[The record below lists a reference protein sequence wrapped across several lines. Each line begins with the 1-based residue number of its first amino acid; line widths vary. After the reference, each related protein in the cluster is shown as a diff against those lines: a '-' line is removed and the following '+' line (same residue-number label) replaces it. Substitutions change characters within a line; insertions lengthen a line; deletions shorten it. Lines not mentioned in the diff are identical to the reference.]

1 MIEFQTSP
9 DQYKHWALS
18 INGGVAR
25 LSMDVQEDQTLAEGY
40 KLKLN
45 SYDLGV
51 DIELADAIQRLRFEH
66 PAVRAVVITS
76 LKPRIF
82 CAGANI
88 YMLGT
93 SSHAFKVNFCKFTN
107 ETRCAI
113 EDDSRHSGRHYI
125 AALNGTASGGGY
137 ELAIACDEIYLV
149 DDGNSAVS
157 LPEVPLLGVLP
168 GTGGLTRLVDKRK
181 VRRDRADVFSTL
193 AEGLKGKRAK
203 EWGLIDDSFPTSKFQ
218 EAVDARVSEIVNSR
232 SDRFSFPSPSWE
244 RGQGRGLYGANPSP
258 SIPLPEGG
266 AKSGIKLNTFEVES
280 TDDTRNYKYVSLKL
294 NRAKR
299 YADLTLHGPEADLPT
314 TPDEIQE
321 LGDSYWPLSAYR
333 ELDDALLYLRVNEP
347 EIGLVCLRTE
357 GNIDD
362 VLAVDQM
369 LAANRDHWLIRE
381 IILYMARVLRRL
393 DLTAKSFFAIVE
405 PGSCFAGNLLELA
418 LASDRSYMLN
428 NPDDNLEIA
437 TSELNAGALPMS
449 NGFTRLQSRFLAE
462 PEKVDELLN
471 GNAQTEGPLAPGKM
485 PARRY
490 DTEAAEE
497 AGLITFAPD
506 DLDWEDEIRLAIEER
521 TSLSPDAL
529 TGMEASLRFAGP
541 ETMDTKIYGRLT
553 AWQNWIFQRPNAVGP
568 NGALTNYGKP
578 TKARF
583 DYKRT

>member
-1 MIEFQTSP
+1 MINFQTSP
-9 DQYKHWALS
+9 DRYKHWKLQIS
-18 INGGVAR
+18 GRVAT
-25 LSMDVQEDQTLAEGY
+25 LSMDVQEDETLAEGY

-51 DIELADAIQRLRFEH
+51 DIELADAVQRLRFEH
-66 PAVRAVVITS
+66 PEVRVVVVTS

-113 EDDSRHSGRHYI
+113 EDDSHNSSRRYI
-125 AALNGTASGGGY
+125 ASLNGTASGGGY

-203 EWGLIDDSFPTSKFQ
+203 EWGLIDDHFPTSKFQ
-218 EAVDARVSEIVNSR
+218 ESVDARVQEILSASVL
-232 SDRFSFPSPSWE
+232 DV
-244 RGQGRGLYGANPSP
+244 
-258 SIPLPEGG
+258 
-266 AKSGIKLNTFEVES
+266 SGIRLNPLQVENS
-280 TDDTRNYKYVSLKL
+280 AERRDYKYVKVKL
-294 NRAKR
+294 NREAR
-299 YADLTLHGPEADLPT
+299 YADLTVLGPEAKLPT
-314 TPDEIQE
+314 APDEIQK
-321 LGDSYWPLSAYR
+321 LGDTYWPLQAYR
-333 ELDDALLYLRVNEP
+333 ELDDALLHLRVNESMV
-347 EIGLVCLRTE
+347 GLVCLRTI
-357 GNIDD
+357 GNANDL
-362 VLAVDQM
+362 LALDET

-381 IILYMARVLRRL
+381 ILLHMARVLRRL
-393 DLTAKSFFAIVE
+393 DLTAKSFFTLVE
-405 PGSCFAGNLLELA
+405 PGSCFAGNLLELL

-428 NPDDNLEIA
+428 NSEEA
-437 TSELNAGALPMS
+437 KVAVYVSELNAGALPMS
-449 NGFTRLQSRFLAE
+449 NGLTRLQSRFLAD
-462 PEKVDELLN
+462 PKKVDEVL
-471 GNAQTEGPLAPGKM
+471 AHRGPLA
-485 PARRY
+485 
-490 DTEAAEE
+490 TEDAEA

-506 DLDWEDEIRLAIEER
+506 DLDWEDEIRVAIEER

-541 ETMDTKIYGRLT
+541 ETTDTKIFGRLT

-568 NGALTNYGKP
+568 QGALTNYGKP
-578 TKARF
+578 TQSQF
-583 DYKRT
+583 DFKRT

>member
-1 MIEFQTSP
+1 MINFQTSP
-9 DQYKHWALS
+9 EQYKHWKLS
-18 INGGVAR
+18 VDGAVAT
-25 LSMDVQEDQTLAEGY
+25 LSMDVQEDQTLADGY

-51 DIELADAIQRLRFEH
+51 DIELADAIQRIRFEH
-66 PAVRAVVITS
+66 PEVRAVVVTS

-107 ETRCAI
+107 ETRCAM
-113 EDDSRHSGRHYI
+113 EDDSRHSGRRYI

-218 EAVDARVSEIVNSR
+218 EAIDARVTQTASSRGNEFTDNS
-232 SDRFSFPSPSWE
+232 
-244 RGQGRGLYGANPSP
+244 GV
-258 SIPLPEGG
+258 
-266 AKSGIKLNTFEVES
+266 KLNPLAFES
-280 TDDTRNYKYVSLKL
+280 TADTRVYKYVSLKL
-294 NRAKR
+294 NREKR
-299 YADLTLHGPEADLPT
+299 YADLTVRGPESDLPT
-314 TPDEIQE
+314 TPDEIQK
-321 LGDSYWPLSAYR
+321 LADSYWPLRAYR
-333 ELDDALLYLRVNEP
+333 ELDDILLHLRVNEP

-357 GNIDD
+357 GSIDN
-362 VLAVDQM
+362 VLAIDKT
-369 LAANRDHWLIRE
+369 LAANREHWLIRE
-381 IILYMARVLRRL
+381 IILHMARVLRRL
-393 DLTAKSFFAIVE
+393 DLTAKSFFAIIE
-405 PGSCFAGNLLELA
+405 PGSCFAGNLLELV
-418 LASDRSYMLN
+418 LASDRTYMLN
-428 NPDDNLEIA
+428 NPDQKIEIA
-437 TSELNAGALPMS
+437 TSEANAGALLMS
-449 NGFTRLQSRFLAE
+449 NGLARVQSRFLAE
-462 PEKVDELLN
+462 PEKVDEV
-471 GNAQTEGPLAPGKM
+471 LAHKGSF
-485 PARRY
+485 
-490 DTEAAEE
+490 DTEAADA

-506 DLDWEDEIRLAIEER
+506 DLDWEDEIRVAIEER

-541 ETMDTKIYGRLT
+541 ESMDTKIFGRLT

-568 NGALTNYGKP
+568 QGALTNYGKP
-578 TKARF
+578 TQAQF
-583 DYKRT
+583 DYRRT

>member
-1 MIEFQTSP
+1 MINFQMSP
-9 DQYKHWALS
+9 DQYKHWKL
-18 INGGVAR
+18 NVAGQVAT
-25 LSMDVQEDQTLAEGY
+25 LTMDVQEDVTLAEGY

-51 DIELADAIQRLRFEH
+51 DIELADAVQRLRFEH
-66 PAVRAVVITS
+66 PQVKAVVVTS

-113 EDDSRHSGRHYI
+113 EDDSHHSGRRYI

-149 DDGNSAVS
+149 DDGNSAIS

-203 EWGLIDDSFPTSKFQ
+203 EWGLIDDHFPTSKFQ
-218 EAVDARVSEIVNSR
+218 ESIDERVQAVVSGATQAFGDVTQTVSLRDDAQAGALRDGDTSQTNSMR
-232 SDRFSFPSPSWE
+232 Y
-244 RGQGRGLYGANPSP
+244 Q
-258 SIPLPEGG
+258 
-266 AKSGIKLNTFEVES
+266 GIKLGPLQKELKPAGVE
-280 TDDTRNYKYVSLKL
+280 YKYVNLVL
-294 NRAKR
+294 NREQR
-299 YADLTLHGPEADLPT
+299 YADLTVQGPDGDLPT
-314 TPDEIQE
+314 TPDAIQQ
-321 LGDSYWPLSAYR
+321 LGDSYWPLQAYR
-333 ELDDALLYLRVNEP
+333 ELDDALLHLRVNEP
-347 EIGLVCLRTE
+347 ETGLVCVRTK
-357 GNIDD
+357 GTLDD
-362 VLAVDQM
+362 VLALDQT
-369 LAANRDHWLIRE
+369 LAANQNHWLVRE
-381 IILYMARVLRRL
+381 ILLYMARVLRRL

-405 PGSCFAGNLLELA
+405 PGSCFAGNLLELL
-418 LASDRSYMLN
+418 LASDRGYMLN
-428 NPDDNLEIA
+428 NPDEMVEIIA
-437 TSELNAGALPMS
+437 SELNAGALPMS
-449 NGFTRLQSRFLAE
+449 NGLTRLQSRFLSD
-462 PEKVDELLN
+462 PEKLAGVLEHN
-471 GNAQTEGPLAPGKM
+471 GPF
-485 PARRY
+485 
-490 DTEAAEE
+490 DTEEADA

-506 DLDWEDEIRLAIEER
+506 ELDWEDEIRLAIEER

-568 NGALTNYGKP
+568 EGALTNYGKP
-578 TKARF
+578 TQAHF
-583 DYKRT
+583 DFKRT

>member
-1 MIEFQTSP
+1 MINFETSP
-9 DQYKHWALS
+9 EQYKHWELK
-18 INGGVAR
+18 IDGRVAT
-25 LSMDVQEDQTLAEGY
+25 LSMDVQEDVTLADGY

-51 DIELADAIQRLRFEH
+51 DIELADAAERLRFEH
-66 PAVRAVVITS
+66 PEVQVVVITS

-113 EDDSRHSGRHYI
+113 EDASANSGQRYI

-137 ELAIACDEIYLV
+137 ELAIACDEIFLV

-203 EWGLIDDSFPTSKFQ
+203 EWRVVDDYFPTSKFQ
-218 EAVDARVSEIVNSR
+218 DAVASRVSSIVEAN
-232 SDRFSFPSPSWE
+232 
-244 RGQGRGLYGANPSP
+244 GR
-258 SIPLPEGG
+258 
-266 AKSGIKLNTFEVES
+266 KKVDHGIKLNPLQVEAR
-280 TDDTRNYKYVSLKL
+280 TDGREYKYVSVKL
-294 NRAKR
+294 NSEGR
-299 YADLTLHGPEADLPT
+299 YADLTVRGPEADTPT
-314 TPDEIQE
+314 TIEEIE
-321 LGDSYWPLSAYR
+321 KLGDAYWPLQAYR
-333 ELDDALLYLRVNEP
+333 ELDDALLHLRFNHL

-357 GNIDD
+357 GNIAS
-362 VLAVDQM
+362 VLSVDKT
-369 LAANRDHWLIRE
+369 LIAHRDHWLIRE
-381 IILYMARVLRRL
+381 IILRMARALRRL
-393 DLTAKSFFAIVE
+393 DLTAKSFFALIE

-418 LASDRSYMLN
+418 LSADRTYMLN
-428 NPDDNLEIA
+428 DPEAQVEVA
-437 TSELNAGALPMS
+437 TSEMNNGALPMS
-449 NGFTRLQSRFLAE
+449 NGLTRLRSRFLAN
-462 PEKVDELLN
+462 PEEADKVIEH
-471 GNAQTEGPLAPGKM
+471 EGAF
-485 PARRY
+485 

-497 AGLITFAPD
+497 AGLVTFAPD
-506 DLDWEDEIRLAIEER
+506 DLDWEDEIRVAIEER

-541 ETMDTKIYGRLT
+541 ETLDTKIYGRLT
-553 AWQNWIFQRPNAVGP
+553 AWQNWIFQRPNAVGKH
-568 NGALTNYGKP
+568 GALTNYGKP
-578 TKARF
+578 TQAQF
-583 DYKRT
+583 DYRRT

>member
-1 MIEFQTSP
+1 MINFQTSP
-9 DQYKHWALS
+9 EQYKHWKLS
-18 INGGVAR
+18 IEGPVAT
-25 LSMDVQEDQTLAEGY
+25 LSMDVQEDQTLADGY

-66 PAVRAVVITS
+66 PEVRAVVVTS

-113 EDDSRHSGRHYI
+113 EDDSRYSGRRYL

-203 EWGLIDDSFPTSKFQ
+203 DWGLINDTFPTSKFQ
-218 EAVDARVSEIVNSR
+218 EAIDARVAQAVSLRADDPTQANSLR
-232 SDRFSFPSPSWE
+232 YTGIR
-244 RGQGRGLYGANPSP
+244 LNP
-258 SIPLPEGG
+258 LD
-266 AKSGIKLNTFEVES
+266 FES
-280 TDDTRNYKYVSLKL
+280 TADTRDYKYVSVKL
-294 NRAKR
+294 HREKR
-299 YADLTLHGPEADLPT
+299 YADLTVRGPESDLPT
-314 TPDEIQE
+314 TPDEIQK
-321 LGDSYWPLSAYR
+321 LGDSYWPLRAYR
-333 ELDDALLYLRVNEP
+333 ELDDALLHLRVNEP
-347 EIGLVCLRTE
+347 EIGLVCMRTN
-357 GNIDD
+357 GDIDK
-362 VLAVDQM
+362 VLAVDKT
-369 LAANRDHWLIRE
+369 LAANRENWLIRE
-381 IILYMARVLRRL
+381 IILHMARVLRRL
-393 DLTAKSFFAIVE
+393 DLTAKSFFAIIQR
-405 PGSCFAGNLLELA
+405 GSCFAGNLLELA
-418 LASDRSYMLN
+418 LSSDRTYMLN
-428 NPDDNLEIA
+428 DPDQKIGIA
-437 TSELNAGALPMS
+437 TSDLNAGALLMS
-449 NGFTRLQSRFLAE
+449 NGLARVQSRFLVE
-462 PEKVDELLN
+462 PDKVDEVL
-471 GNAQTEGPLAPGKM
+471 AKEGPF
-485 PARRY
+485 

-497 AGLITFAPD
+497 AGLVTFAPD

-541 ETMDTKIYGRLT
+541 ETMDTKIFGRLT

-568 NGALTNYGKP
+568 QGALTNYGKP
-578 TKARF
+578 TQAQF

>member
-1 MIEFQTSP
+1 MINFQTSP
-9 DQYKHWALS
+9 DQYKHWKLA
-18 INGGVAR
+18 VAGSVAT
-25 LSMDVQEDQTLAEGY
+25 LSMDVSEDVTLAEGY

-66 PAVRAVVITS
+66 PQVRAVVITS

-113 EDDSRHSGRHYI
+113 EDDSRHSGRRYI

-149 DDGNSAVS
+149 DDGNSAIS

-203 EWGLIDDSFPTSKFQ
+203 EWGLVDDYFPTSKFQ
-218 EAVDARVSEIVNSR
+218 ESIDTRVSAIVS
-232 SDRFSFPSPSWE
+232 SSTEDTV
-244 RGQGRGLYGANPSP
+244 G
-258 SIPLPEGG
+258 
-266 AKSGIKLNTFEVES
+266 SGIKLNPVTVGSGLVPARMAADERAGTSPAPTE
-280 TDDTRNYKYVSLKL
+280 TREYKYVTAVL
-294 NRAKR
+294 NREQR
-299 YADLTLHGPEADLPT
+299 YADLTVRGPESDLPT
-314 TPDEIQE
+314 TPDEIQQ
-321 LGDSYWPLSAYR
+321 LGDSYWPLQAYR
-333 ELDDALLYLRVNEP
+333 ELDDALLHLRVNEP
-347 EIGLVCLRTE
+347 EIGLVCVRTE

-362 VLAVDQM
+362 VLAVDTT
-369 LAANRDHWLIRE
+369 LHANKDNWLVRE
-381 IILYMARVLRRL
+381 IVLYMARVLRRL

-405 PGSCFAGNLLELA
+405 PGSCFAGNLLELL
-418 LASDRSYMLN
+418 LASDRSYMLS
-428 NPDDNLEIA
+428 NPEQINEIA
-437 TSELNAGALPMS
+437 TSELNKGDLPMS
-449 NGFTRLQSRFLAE
+449 NGLTRLQSRFLAT
-462 PEKVDELLN
+462 PEKAAEV
-471 GNAQTEGPLAPGKM
+471 LAHAGSF
-485 PARRY
+485 
-490 DTEAAEE
+490 DTESADE

-506 DLDWEDEIRLAIEER
+506 DLDWEDEIRVAIEER

-541 ETMDTKIYGRLT
+541 ETMDTKIFGRLT

-568 NGALTNYGKP
+568 EGALTNYGKP
-578 TKARF
+578 TQSHF
-583 DYKRT
+583 DFKRT

>member
-1 MIEFQTSP
+1 MINFETRP
-9 DQYKHWALS
+9 DDYKHWKLS
-18 INGGVAR
+18 VDGRVAT
-25 LSMDVQEDQTLAEGY
+25 LSMDVREDETLAEGY

-51 DIELADAIQRLRFEH
+51 DIELADAVQRLRFEH
-66 PAVRAVVITS
+66 PEVRVVVVTS

-107 ETRCAI
+107 ETRCGI
-113 EDDSRHSGRHYI
+113 EDASANSGQRYV

-149 DDGNSAVS
+149 DDGNSAIS

-193 AEGLKGKRAK
+193 AEGLKSKRAE
-203 EWGLIDDSFPTSKFQ
+203 EWGLIDGHFPTSKFQ
-218 EAVDARVSEIVNSR
+218 EGVAARARELAEADGDAQQSG
-232 SDRFSFPSPSWE
+232 P
-244 RGQGRGLYGANPSP
+244 
-258 SIPLPEGG
+258 
-266 AKSGIKLNTFEVES
+266 GIKLNPLEVETS
-280 TDDTRNYKYVSLKL
+280 ADGRREYKYVSLRP
-294 NRAKR
+294 NAEGR
-299 YADLTLHGPEADLPT
+299 YADLTVRGPEEDLPS
-314 TPDEIQE
+314 DAEGIVE
-321 LGDSYWPLSAYR
+321 LGDSYWPLRAYR
-333 ELDDALLYLRVNEP
+333 ELDDALLHLRVNQL

-357 GNIDD
+357 GDIDR
-362 VLAVDQM
+362 VLAVDEA
-369 LAANRDHWLIRE
+369 LVANRGHWLVRE
-381 IILYMARVLRRL
+381 IILHMARVLRRL
-393 DLTAKSFFAIVE
+393 DLTAKSFFALAE

-418 LASDRSYMLN
+418 LSADRTYML
-428 NPDDNLEIA
+428 DDPERPVEVA
-437 TSELNAGALPMS
+437 TSDLNAGALPMS
-449 NGFTRLQSRFLAE
+449 NGLTRLLSRFLAE
-462 PEKVDELLN
+462 PSKAEEV
-471 GNAQTEGPLAPGKM
+471 LARGG
-485 PARRY
+485 RL

-497 AGLITFAPD
+497 AGLVTFAPD
-506 DLDWEDEIRLAIEER
+506 DLDWEDEIRVAIEER

-541 ETMDTKIYGRLT
+541 ETHDTKIFGRLT

-568 NGALTNYGKP
+568 QGALTNYGKP
-578 TKARF
+578 TQPQF

>member
-1 MIEFQTSP
+1 MLNTVISFQTSP
-9 DQYKHWALS
+9 EQYRHWKLEIA
-18 INGGVAR
+18 GAVAT
-25 LSMDVQEDQTLAEGY
+25 LSMDVQEDETLAEGY

-51 DIELADAIQRLRFEH
+51 DIELADAVQRIRFEH
-66 PAVRAVVITS
+66 PEVRAVVITS

-88 YMLGT
+88 YMLGS

-113 EDDSRHSGRHYI
+113 EDDSKHSGRRYL

-203 EWGLIDDSFPTSKFQ
+203 EWGLIDNYFPTSKFQ
-218 EAVDARVSEIVNSR
+218 ESVDARVKQIADDAS
-232 SDRFSFPSPSWE
+232 SPS
-244 RGQGRGLYGANPSP
+244 
-258 SIPLPEGG
+258 
-266 AKSGIKLNTFEVES
+266 SGIKLNPLKFET
-280 TDDTRNYKYVSLKL
+280 TDDSRNYQYVKLKL
-294 NRAKR
+294 NREQR
-299 YADLTLHGPEADLPT
+299 YADLTIHAPEGPQPT
-314 TPDEIQE
+314 TGDEIQE
-321 LGDSYWPLSAYR
+321 LGDAYWPLQAYR
-333 ELDDALLYLRVNEP
+333 ELDDALLHLRVNEP
-347 EIGLVCLRTE
+347 LIGLVCVRTE
-357 GNIDD
+357 GNPEN
-362 VLAVDQM
+362 VLAIDQT
-369 LAANRDHWLIRE
+369 LAANHDHWLVRE
-381 IILYMARVLRRL
+381 TVLHMARVLRRL

-405 PGSCFAGNLLELA
+405 PGSCFAGNLLELL

-428 NPDDNLEIA
+428 DPEAEDVSIA
-437 TSELNAGALPMS
+437 VSELNQGAFLMS
-449 NGFTRLQSRFLAE
+449 NGLTRMQSRFLAE
-462 PEKVDELLN
+462 PEKLEEVFGDKKSFN
-471 GNAQTEGPLAPGKM
+471 TE
-485 PARRY
+485 
-490 DTEAAEE
+490 EAEE
-497 AGLITFAPD
+497 IGLVTFAPD
-506 DLDWEDEIRLAIEER
+506 DLDWEDEIRVAIEER

-553 AWQNWIFQRPNAVGP
+553 AWQNWIFQRPNAVGEK
-568 NGALTNYGKP
+568 GALTNYGKP
-578 TKARF
+578 TQSQF

>member
-1 MIEFQTSP
+1 MINFQTSP
-9 DQYKHWALS
+9 EQYKHWKLS
-18 INGGVAR
+18 FEGSLAK
-25 LSMDVQEDQTLAEGY
+25 LSMNVTEDETLADGY

-51 DIELADAIQRLRFEH
+51 DIELADAIQRIRFEH
-66 PAVRAVVITS
+66 PEVRAVVLTS

-113 EDDSRHSGRHYI
+113 EDDSRHSGRRYI

-203 EWGLIDDSFPTSKFQ
+203 EWGLIDDTFPTSKFQ
-218 EAVDARVSEIVNSR
+218 EAIDNRVAQIVCA
-232 SDRFSFPSPSWE
+232 DFPSPSRE
-244 RGQGRGLYGANPSP
+244 RGQGRGPGGAKPSP
-258 SIPLPEGG
+258 LIPLPEGG
-266 AKSGIKLNTFEVES
+266 EESGIKLNPLEFES
-280 TDDTRNYKYVSLKL
+280 TDDSRDYKYVSLKFH
-294 NRAKR
+294 RDKR
-299 YADLTLHGPEADLPT
+299 YADLGVRAPDDRPT
-314 TPDEIQE
+314 TADEILK
-321 LGDSYWPLSAYR
+321 LGDAYWPLRAYR
-333 ELDDALLYLRVNEP
+333 ELDDALLHLRVNEP
-347 EIGLVCLRTE
+347 EIGLVCIRTE
-357 GNIDD
+357 GNMVN
-362 VLAVDQM
+362 VLAVDKA
-369 LAANRDHWLIRE
+369 LTANRNNWLIRE
-381 IILYMARVLRRL
+381 IIWMMGRVLRRL
-393 DLTAKSFFAIVE
+393 DVTAKSFFAIVE
-405 PGSCFAGNLLELA
+405 PGSCFAGNLLELL

-428 NPDDNLEIA
+428 NPDETVEIA
-437 TSELNAGALPMS
+437 LSELNTGAFPMS
-449 NGFTRLQSRFLAE
+449 NGLMRLESRFLAE
-462 PEKVDELLN
+462 PKKAYEAFAHD
-471 GNAQTEGPLAPGKM
+471 GPF
-485 PARRY
+485 
-490 DTEAAEE
+490 DTEAAEV

-578 TKARF
+578 TQAQF

>member
-1 MIEFQTSP
+1 MINFETSP
-9 DQYKHWALS
+9 ERYKHWRLE
-18 INGGVAR
+18 IDGRVAT
-25 LSMDVQEDQTLAEGY
+25 LSMDVQEDETLADGY

-51 DIELADAIQRLRFEH
+51 DIELADAVERLRFEH
-66 PAVRAVVITS
+66 PEVRVVVIRS

-107 ETRCAI
+107 ETRCSI
-113 EDDSRHSGRHYI
+113 EDASANSGQRYV

-193 AEGLKGKRAK
+193 AEGLKAKRAQ
-203 EWGLIDDSFPTSKFQ
+203 EWGLIDGYFPTSKFD
-218 EAVDARVSEIVNSR
+218 EGVSARVKELVESVAVKK
-232 SDRFSFPSPSWE
+232 DGP
-244 RGQGRGLYGANPSP
+244 
-258 SIPLPEGG
+258 
-266 AKSGIKLNTFEVES
+266 GIKLNPLEVEA
-280 TDDTRNYKYVSLKL
+280 THAGREYRYVSLRN
-294 NRAKR
+294 NREGR
-299 YADLTLHGPEADLPT
+299 YADLTVRGPESDLPT
-314 TPDEIQE
+314 TPAEIHA
-321 LGDSYWPLSAYR
+321 LGDRYWPLRAYR
-333 ELDDALLYLRVNEP
+333 ELDDALLHLRINEL

-357 GNIDD
+357 GDIDN
-362 VLAVDQM
+362 VLAVDRA
-369 LAANRDHWLIRE
+369 LVSNRDHWLVRE
-381 IILYMARVLRRL
+381 ITLRMARVLRRL
-393 DLTAKSFFAIVE
+393 DMTAKSFFALAE
-405 PGSCFAGNLLELA
+405 PGSCFAGNLLELL

-428 NPDDNLEIA
+428 DPDQAVELA

-449 NGFTRLQSRFLAE
+449 NGLTRLQSRFLAT
-462 PEKVDELLN
+462 PEKADEV
-471 GNAQTEGPLAPGKM
+471 LAHGG
-485 PARRY
+485 RF
-490 DTEAAEE
+490 DTEQAEE
-497 AGLITFAPD
+497 FGLVTFAPD
-506 DLDWEDEIRLAIEER
+506 DLDWEDEIRVAIEER

-541 ETMDTKIYGRLT
+541 ETLDTKIYGRLT

-568 NGALTNYGKP
+568 AGALTNYGKP
-578 TKARF
+578 TQPQF

>member
-1 MIEFQTSP
+1 MINFQTSP
-9 DQYKHWALS
+9 DNYKHWKLS
-18 INGGVAR
+18 FDGAVAR
-25 LSMDVQEDQTLAEGY
+25 LSMDVAEDETLAEGY

-51 DIELADAIQRLRFEH
+51 DIELADAIQRIRFEH
-66 PAVRAVVITS
+66 PEVRAVIITS

-113 EDDSRHSGRHYI
+113 EDDSHHSGRRYL

-181 VRRDRADVFSTL
+181 VRRDRADVFATL

-203 EWGLIDDSFPTSKFQ
+203 EWGLIDDTFATTKFQ
-218 EAVDARVSEIVNSR
+218 DGVDERVAQIINLRNGEAAQV
-232 SDRFSFPSPSWE
+232 
-244 RGQGRGLYGANPSP
+244 
-258 SIPLPEGG
+258 
-266 AKSGIKLNTFEVES
+266 GIKLHPLTVRAGLVPARTDAEARAGTS
-280 TDDTRNYKYVSLKL
+280 PAPTDDTRDYKYVSL
-294 NRAKR
+294 RFHRDKR
-299 YADLTLHGPEADLPT
+299 YADLTVRAPEADLPT
-314 TPDEIQE
+314 TAEEIQK
-321 LGDSYWPLSAYR
+321 LGDDYWPLRAFR
-333 ELDDALLYLRVNEP
+333 ELDDALLHLRVNEP
-347 EIGLVCLRTE
+347 ETGLVCVRSE
-357 GNIDD
+357 GSIDN
-362 VLAVDQM
+362 VLAVDKT
-369 LAANRDHWLIRE
+369 LAANRDNWLVRE
-381 IILYMARVLRRL
+381 TLLQMARTLRRM
-393 DLTAKSFFAIVE
+393 DLTAKSFFSIIE
-405 PGSCFAGNLLELA
+405 PGSCFAGSLFELV

-428 NPDDNLEIA
+428 NPDETAEVAL
-437 TSELNAGALPMS
+437 SELNVGAFPMS
-449 NGFTRLQSRFLAE
+449 NGLTRLQSRFLADQKKAYE
-462 PEKVDELLN
+462 
-471 GNAQTEGPLAPGKM
+471 AFAHEG
-485 PARRY
+485 RF
-490 DTEAAEE
+490 DTEAADE
-497 AGLITFAPD
+497 AGLVTFAPD
-506 DLDWEDEIRLAIEER
+506 DLDWDDEIRLAIEER

-578 TKARF
+578 TQAQF

>member
-1 MIEFQTSP
+1 MINFQTSP
-9 DQYKHWALS
+9 DQYKHWKLS
-18 INGGVAR
+18 FDGAVAR
-25 LSMDVQEDQTLAEGY
+25 LSMDVAEDVTLAEGY

-51 DIELADAIQRLRFEH
+51 DIELADAIQRIRFEH
-66 PAVRAVVITS
+66 PEVHAVVVTS

-113 EDDSRHSGRHYI
+113 EDDSRHSGRRYL

-181 VRRDRADVFSTL
+181 IRRDRADVFSTL

-203 EWGLIDDSFPTSKFQ
+203 EWGLIDDYFPTSKFQ
-218 EAVDARVSEIVNSR
+218 EAVAARAAALAKASEK
-232 SDRFSFPSPSWE
+232 E
-244 RGQGRGLYGANPSP
+244 TAQ
-258 SIPLPEGG
+258 
-266 AKSGIKLNTFEVES
+266 GIKLNPLQVEI
-280 TDDTRNYKYVSLKL
+280 TDNSREYKYVSLTMH
-294 NRAKR
+294 RDQR
-299 YADLTLHGPEADLPT
+299 YADLTVRGPQGDSPT
-314 TPDEIQE
+314 TAEEIQK
-321 LGDSYWPLSAYR
+321 LGDSYWALQAYR
-333 ELDDALLYLRVNEP
+333 ELDDALLHLRVNNL

-357 GNIDD
+357 GDIAKVIEIDET
-362 VLAVDQM
+362 LS
-369 LAANRDHWLIRE
+369 ANMNNWLVRE
-381 IILYMARVLRRL
+381 IVLHMARVLRRL
-393 DLTAKSFFAIVE
+393 DLTAKSFFSIIE

-418 LASDRSYMLN
+418 LASDRTYMLN
-428 NPDDNLEIA
+428 DPKQKVEIA
-437 TSELNAGALPMS
+437 TSNMNKGALPMG
-449 NGFTRLQSRFLAE
+449 NGLTRLQSRFLSN
-462 PEKVDELLN
+462 PENVEEVLN
-471 GNAQTEGPLAPGKM
+471 HKG
-485 PARRY
+485 RF
-490 DTEAAEE
+490 DTEEADE
-497 AGLITFAPD
+497 AGLITVAPD
-506 DLDWEDEIRLAIEER
+506 DLDWDDEIRLAIEER

-578 TKARF
+578 TQAKF

>member
-1 MIEFQTSP
+1 MINFETSP
-9 DQYKHWALS
+9 ETYKHWKLS
-18 INGGVAR
+18 VDGAVAT
-25 LSMDVQEDQTLAEGY
+25 LSMDVQEDETLAEGY

-51 DIELADAIQRLRFEH
+51 DIELADAVQRLRFEH
-66 PAVRAVVITS
+66 PEVSVVVVKS

-113 EDDSRHSGRHYI
+113 EDASHNSGQRYV

-193 AEGLKGKRAK
+193 AEGLKTKRAE
-203 EWGLIDDSFPTSKFQ
+203 EWGLIDGGFPTSKFD
-218 EAVDARVSEIVNSR
+218 EGVAARVQEIVNS
-232 SDRFSFPSPSWE
+232 
-244 RGQGRGLYGANPSP
+244 
-258 SIPLPEGG
+258 GG
-266 AKSGIKLNTFEVES
+266 AQRPAHGIKLNPLQVEATES
-280 TDDTRNYKYVSLKL
+280 GREYKYVTLKL
-294 NRAKR
+294 NREKR
-299 YADLTLHGPEADLPT
+299 YADLTLRAPETDLPIS
-314 TPDEIQE
+314 PEEIE
-321 LGDSYWPLSAYR
+321 KLGDSYWALEAYR
-333 ELDDALLYLRVNEP
+333 ELDDALLHLRVNNL

-357 GNIDD
+357 GDIDK
-362 VLAVDQM
+362 VLAVDKT
-369 LAANRDHWLIRE
+369 LVANREHWLVRE

-393 DLTAKSFFAIVE
+393 DLTAKSFFALVE

-418 LASDRSYMLN
+418 LSADRTYMLN
-428 NPDDNLEIA
+428 SPDEMVELA
-437 TSELNAGALPMS
+437 ASELNAGAFPMS
-449 NGFTRLQSRFLAE
+449 NGLTRLHSRFLAT
-462 PEKVDELLN
+462 PEKVDEV
-471 GNAQTEGPLAPGKM
+471 LAHKG
-485 PARRY
+485 RF
-490 DTEAAEE
+490 DTEAAEQ
-497 AGLITFAPD
+497 AGLVTFAPD
-506 DLDWEDEIRLAIEER
+506 DLDYEDEVRVAIEER

-568 NGALTNYGKP
+568 HGALSNYGKP
-578 TKARF
+578 TQAEF
-583 DYKRT
+583 DYRRT

>member
-1 MIEFQTSP
+1 MINFQTSP
-9 DQYKHWALS
+9 DQYKHWKL
-18 INGGVAR
+18 NVAGPVAT
-25 LSMDVQEDQTLAEGY
+25 LTMDVQEDATLNEGY

-51 DIELADAIQRLRFEH
+51 DIELADAVQRLRFEH
-66 PAVRAVVITS
+66 PQVKAVVVTS

-107 ETRCAI
+107 ETRYAI
-113 EDDSRHSGRHYI
+113 EDDSQHSGRRYL

-149 DDGNSAVS
+149 DDGNSAIS

-203 EWGLIDDSFPTSKFQ
+203 EWGLIDDYFPTSKFQ
-218 EAVDARVSEIVNSR
+218 EKIDARVREITNDATTVG
-232 SDRFSFPSPSWE
+232 E
-244 RGQGRGLYGANPSP
+244 
-258 SIPLPEGG
+258 
-266 AKSGIKLNTFEVES
+266 GIKLNPLQKELKPAGVE
-280 TDDTRNYKYVSLKL
+280 YKFVSLVL
-294 NRAKR
+294 NREQR
-299 YADLTLHGPEADLPT
+299 YADLTVQGPERDLPT
-314 TPDEIQE
+314 SPDAIRQ
-321 LGDSYWPLSAYR
+321 LGDSYWPLQAYR
-333 ELDDALLYLRVNEP
+333 ELDDALLHLRVNEP
-347 EIGLVCLRTE
+347 EIGLVCVRTK

-362 VLAVDQM
+362 VLAVDQT
-369 LAANRDHWLIRE
+369 LAANKDHWLVRE
-381 IILYMARVLRRL
+381 ILLYMARVLRRL

-405 PGSCFAGNLLELA
+405 PGSCFAGNLLELL

-428 NPDDNLEIA
+428 DAEAEPTAVSLS
-437 TSELNAGALPMS
+437 TLNAGALPMS
-449 NGFTRLQSRFLAE
+449 NGLTRLASRFLSNPKKLAE
-462 PEKVDELLN
+462 VL
-471 GNAQTEGPLAPGKM
+471 ARTEPL
-485 PARRY
+485 
-490 DTEAAEE
+490 DAEQADE
-497 AGLITFAPD
+497 AGLITFVPD
-506 DLDWEDEIRLAIEER
+506 ELDWEDEIRVAIEER

-568 NGALTNYGKP
+568 EGALTNYGKP
-578 TKARF
+578 TQAKF
-583 DYKRT
+583 DFRRT